1 MVVARAGADL
11 LSSEAARSAAGNLGS
26 GEVRLAAG
34 ADPLMESKA
43 MTILVLQHCPVT
55 PVGVVGEVLRERGAE
70 LDIRMPHH
78 GDRMPA
84 APEGFDGLV
93 VLGGPMHAGNDAGHP
108 AFPPMLALI
117 RRFHEAAKPVLGVC
131 LGAQLISR
139 AFGGSVWPFGGLE
152 IGYLPVRLTPAGR
165 RDPLLKGLG
174 PEQRIMQLHEDSFDL
189 PAGAVRLMSNGICA
203 NQGLRIGRT
212 TYGFQFHFEVTKAD
226 AVNFPRDCWASMERH
241 YGDLAELVAA
251 DVIRS
256 VAAHFA
262 EGAAFCRT
270 VTGRWL
276 DLVIER
282 RAWAERPHR
291 VRRRA

>member
-11 LSSEAARSAAGNLGS
+11 LSSEAARSAAGNPGS
-26 GEVRLAAG
+26 GEVRLA
-34 ADPLMESKA
+34 
-43 MTILVLQHCPVT
+43 
-55 PVGVVGEVLRERGAE
+55 
-70 LDIRMPHH
+70 
-78 GDRMPA
+78 
-84 APEGFDGLV
+84 
-93 VLGGPMHAGNDAGHP
+93 
-108 AFPPMLALI
+108 
-117 RRFHEAAKPVLGVC
+117 
-131 LGAQLISR
+131 
-139 AFGGSVWPFGGLE
+139 
-152 IGYLPVRLTPAGR
+152 
-165 RDPLLKGLG
+165 
-174 PEQRIMQLHEDSFDL
+174 
-189 PAGAVRLMSNGICA
+189 AGAVRLMSNGICA

-270 VTGRWL
+270 VTRRWL